1 MKEFQLEII
10 TPAKA
15 AYEGKVI
22 SVTVPG
28 SAGEFQVLF
37 NHAPLMS
44 TLEVGKIKIVDAAE
58 KEIIFATS
66 GGVVEVRANKVLV
79 LADSL
84 ERRDE
89 IDVNRAEKAAERAK
103 ERLGNRADKSI
114 DFLRAEIALTKA
126 INRIKIGG

>member
-15 AYEGKVI
+15 AYSGKVI

-44 TLEVGKIKIVDAAE
+44 TFEIGTVKIKDESE
-58 KEIIFATS
+58 KEQIFATS
-66 GGVVEVRANKVLV
+66 GGVVEVHANKVLI

-84 ERRDE
+84 ESKGE
-89 IDVNRAEKAAERAK
+89 IDLARAEKAAARAK
-103 ERLGNRADKSI
+103 ERLSNRSDKSV
-114 DFLRAEIALTKA
+114 DQLRAELALNRA
-126 INRIKIGG
+126 MNRIRIAR